1 MRLDKSDDAKPQ
13 FDAFERLQAG
23 ETAAAARQMT
33 VNGLRREAV
42 ARSDSGEYDRAVAAL
57 RKVLELSPAVASSEL
72 ELGVALLKTGQT
84 AEAVDHLQ
92 ASEGLEDS
100 LEVHEQLAS
109 AYAALGRQAD
119 SERELARSQQLR
131 RQMLLGEG
139 SR

>member
-1 MRLDKSDDAKPQ
+1 M
-13 FDAFERLQAG
+13 
-23 ETAAAARQMT
+23 
-33 VNGLRREAV
+33 
-42 ARSDSGEYDRAVAAL
+42 
-57 RKVLELSPAVASSEL
+57 
-72 ELGVALLKTGQT
+72 

-92 ASEGLEDS
+92 AAARLEDL